1 MKALFKRIW
10 DFLKRIFHIGK
21 KVVQNELEEAVD
33 DIEARLLA
41 EVEELEKQLET
52 AVGKEWEIITKK
64 LQARYMYL
72 ADLAG
77 KKVQEGLKEL
87 QEMRERHLKD

>member
-41 EVEELEKQLET
+41 EVEELEK
-52 AVGKEWEIITKK
+52 
-64 LQARYMYL
+64 
-72 ADLAG
+72 
-77 KKVQEGLKEL
+77 
-87 QEMRERHLKD
+87 